1 MFKLTIDGKTAVI
14 KTGTSIKLTRE
25 NPLVT
30 ESGDYTF
37 DVQLPLRGCPE
48 NIEIFGAL
56 YRPEVSIS
64 AVAGRRLPFTLI
76 TDVFSISGKAVVTSV
91 TQDEAKVQLLA
102 GRSALTEI
110 LKDDNGRDIYIDEL
124 DLGRMFDDLDNES
137 LQEYYSQ
144 MAERYGQDWDIN
156 NNSLSDI
163 LMRIRIAK
171 ILCDQMLSE
180 KSDNIIHKDANESA
194 FVAFPVYSMED
205 EFESNKFAIHHR
217 NIGQENAFY
226 LFCFNSLEQY
236 TSHLAVQPYLVS
248 VIERILEAVGL
259 QVGLNQIRQSWM
271 RNIFIANAKNCLRVK
286 SILPHWTVEQFLEEI
301 EHFFGCFIDISNSD
315 TTIKT
320 YENALNG
327 LRTVE
332 LHEVVDET
340 SCDIDIDDEERLESM
355 MTGNIEY
362 AEFYESKILR
372 LPDEVWEK
380 AIVKIFDT
388 KSEMTSWISENLNET
403 DIEKSKYLF
412 CVKEENKV
420 YAHLEQYQNA
430 DSSYSFALC
439 EVDFC
444 PALIRNGQFSQ
455 KNRDVDITL
464 NITPVLSKWVA
475 IDYVKNQTTYP
486 DNTAAYELI
495 TPDSTYLDYTDDY
508 SVNDAIINEEEDEEE
523 KPEIIPIAWNTMR
536 TQIVADS
543 TTQTTRTFQIPFA
556 VGLPYRIY
564 DESFLSHEEFHKI
577 TYPPGIDNLCLS
589 SREFASTRFSQN
601 MKTNVV
607 RQFSFTDNINPEP
620 LAIYL
625 IRGKR
630 YLCQKI
636 ELTID
641 EKGVNPLK
649 KGYFYELN

>member
-102 GRSALTEI
+102 GRSELNESTKNE
-110 LKDDNGRDIYIDEL
+110 DGDDIYIDEL
-124 DLGRMFDDLDNES
+124 DLGRAWDNKQFLFEIY
-137 LQEYYSQ
+137 EN
-144 MAERYGQDWDIN
+144 AANTYGEDWDLTRTIED
-156 NNSLSDI
+156 DI
-163 LMRIRIAK
+163 LFEFMRQ
-171 ILCDQMLSE
+171 ILLYDYEYGDML
-180 KSDNIIHKDANESA
+180 IHNDANEED
-194 FVAFPVYSMED
+194 FVAFPVYSLED
-205 EFESNKFAIHHR
+205 GKMANSHAVHHY
-217 NIGQENAFY
+217 NIGGENERFAY
-226 LFCFNSLEQY
+226 CFKDLSGY
-236 TSHLAVQPYLVS
+236 HGKLAAQPYLVT
-248 VIERILEAVGL
+248 VLERILNALGFSVAS
-259 QVGLNQIRQSWM
+259 NQIRQSWM
-271 RNIFIANAKNCLRVK
+271 RNVFIANSKNCLRVK
-286 SILPHWTVEQFLEEI
+286 KILPHWTVEEFLEEI
-301 EHFFGCFIDISNSD
+301 ENFFGCFIDINNNIA
-315 TTIKT
+315 TIKT
-320 YENALNG
+320 YENSLNG
-327 LRTVE
+327 LSTNE

-340 SCDIDIDDEERLESM
+340 SCDIDINDNERLESM
-355 MTGNIEY
+355 ITGNIEY
-362 AEFYESKILR
+362 AEFFESKILR

-388 KSEMTSWISENLNET
+388 KTELDTWINENLNND

-412 CVKEENKV
+412 CVREENNV
-420 YAHLEQYQNA
+420 YAHLLVDYYGTGQENWQ
-430 DSSYSFALC
+430 LV
-439 EVDFC
+439 EVDIC
-444 PALIRNGQFSQ
+444 PSLIRTGRFQ
-455 KNRDVDITL
+455 KNRDIDITL
-464 NITPVLSKWVA
+464 RITPCLMYDNT
-475 IDYVKNQTTYP
+475 IDYNRSGGASV
-486 DNTAAYELI
+486 
-495 TPDSTYLDYTDDY
+495 LDYFTMNMPLSPESRFIGYSYDY
-508 SVNDAIINEEEDEEE
+508 SVNDAIMDEEDDDKEE
-523 KPEIIPIAWNTMR
+523 KSDVIPVAWNTMLKAPAIHFD
-536 TQIVADS
+536 T
-543 TTQTTRTFQIPFA
+543 TTQQTTTVYVSYA
-556 VGLPYRIY
+556 VGLPRTMINDYR
-564 DESFLSHEEFHKI
+564 FEEAI
-577 TYPPGIDNLCLS
+577 LDDNNIDNLCLS
-589 SREFASTRFSQN
+589 SRDFANTRFSQN
-601 MKTNVV
+601 LKTNVV

-641 EKGVNPLK
+641 EKGLNPLK